1 MFLRADGWVVKVEL
15 TSLSLLEFL
24 DSQENGLVSLLPT
37 GAGAGVGA
45 AAGGATVGVAVE
57 AVGMGGKLLS
67 GDEGCAAAVVL
78 FREVVLLNWS
88 LSEGL
93 AGSAEAIS
101 NM

>member
-1 MFLRADGWVVKVEL
+1 MVVAKL

-45 AAGGATVGVAVE
+45 VAGGAAAAVAV
-57 AVGMGGKLLS
+57 GTGGKLLF
-67 GDEGCAAAVVL
+67 GDEGCAAAILL
-78 FREVVLLNWS
+78 FREVVLLNCS

-93 AGSAEAIS
+93 VGSAEAIS
-101 NM
+101 DM